1 VDQAYQDKLAGKI
14 SEEFWMRKSGE
25 WQEEENQPTYGKPFD
40 LIFKKV
46 KTEEWCAQ
54 GDDFRTFLDAFVASS
69 RENHSDL
76 GSNAGFPSIGT

>member
-1 VDQAYQDKLAGKI
+1 MDQAYQDKLAGKI

-46 KTEEWCAQ
+46 KTEECCT
-54 GDDFRTFLDAFVASS
+54 RT
-69 RENHSDL
+69 
-76 GSNAGFPSIGT
+76 